1 MKVVLLDNQIDLIL
15 KSLESYTKINPEKL
29 QLINCTYESLLEQ
42 KTSKQVISSNTKC
55 NQNVI

>member
-15 KSLESYTKINPEKL
+15 KSLESYTKNNPEKL

-42 KTSKQVISSNTKC
+42 KTSKAVKSSDNKC

>member
-42 KTSKQVISSNTKC
+42 KTLKAVKSSDSKC

>member
-1 MKVVLLDNQIDLIL
+1 MKVILLDNQIDLIL

-29 QLINCTYESLLEQ
+29 QLINCTYESLLSQFVE
-42 KTSKQVISSNTKC
+42 KADNSRKEKC

>member
-15 KSLESYTKINPEKL
+15 KALESYTKINPEKL

-42 KTSKQVISSNTKC
+42 KTSKQVISSKNKC

>member
-15 KSLESYTKINPEKL
+15 KSLESYTKNNPEKL

-42 KTSKQVISSNTKC
+42 KTSKQVISSKSKC

>member
-42 KTSKQVISSNTKC
+42 KTSKQVISSDSKC

>member
-15 KSLESYTKINPEKL
+15 KSLESYTKTNPEKL

-42 KTSKQVISSNTKC
+42 KTSKQVISIKSKC
-55 NQNVI
+55 N

>member
-42 KTSKQVISSNTKC
+42 KTSKQGISSKNKC

>member
-42 KTSKQVISSNTKC
+42 KTSKVVKSSNSKC

>member
-42 KTSKQVISSNTKC
+42 KTSKLVISSKSKC